1 MPDWRRRRYSQIDL
15 RKEQHMSEGT
25 HRVTGTIK
33 RAKGACTIG
42 HKVGDQFELSGYSS
56 GGLCGYF
63 YHDIFPFIIAL
74 EYGGGFPWGDPDVM
88 QWECIDKA
96 NAVTIELRRVKE

>member
-1 MPDWRRRRYSQIDL
+1 MASGHY
-15 RKEQHMSEGT
+15 
-25 HRVTGTIK
+25 RVMGTIK
-33 RAKGACTIG
+33 KAKGSCTIG

-63 YHDIFPFIIAL
+63 YHDLFPFILML
-74 EYGGGFPWGDPDVM
+74 EYGGGFPWGNSDVQ

-96 NAVTIELRRVKE
+96 NAVTIELRRVRD

>member
-1 MPDWRRRRYSQIDL
+1 MAE
-15 RKEQHMSEGT
+15 KV
-25 HRVTGTIK
+25 HRVVGTIK

-42 HKVGDQFELSGYSS
+42 HKPGDQFELSGYSS

-63 YHDIFPFIIAL
+63 YHEIFPFIIML
-74 EYGGGFPWGDPDVM
+74 EYGGGFPSGWRDPDVM

-96 NAVTIELRRVKE
+96 NAVTIELRRTAD

>member
-1 MPDWRRRRYSQIDL
+1 MRLARALHSQINP
-15 RKEQHMSEGT
+15 REAQQMSSGT
-25 HRVTGTIK
+25 CRVTGTIK
-33 RAKGACTIG
+33 RVKGACTIA

-63 YHDIFPFIIAL
+63 YHDIFPFIIML
-74 EYGGGFPWGDPDVM
+74 EYGGGFPWGNPDVM

-96 NAVTIELRRVKE
+96 NAVTIELRRVID